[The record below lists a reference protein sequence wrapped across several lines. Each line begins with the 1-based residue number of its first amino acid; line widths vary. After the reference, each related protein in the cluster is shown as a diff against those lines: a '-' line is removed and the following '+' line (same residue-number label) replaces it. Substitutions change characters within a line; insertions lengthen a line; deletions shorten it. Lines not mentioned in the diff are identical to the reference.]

1 MFDLVPGLAYEYVG
15 TTLANTSKTACLT
28 VGSGKASDC
37 AWVEVRQITVVDSTG
52 SVATGAIVYVYD
64 GTTERVLM
72 PASFGLPSATE
83 NLEIA
88 GAPIHLETTGEI
100 RVTGASGHHVHIC
113 FVKGSPRGSQAQGTA
128 R

>member
-1 MFDLVPGLAYEYVG
+1 MFDLVPGLAYDYIG
-15 TTLANTSKTACLT
+15 TTLANGSKTACLT

-52 SVATGAIVYVYD
+52 SVATAATVYVYD
-64 GTTERVLM
+64 GTTERVLV
-72 PASFGLPSATE
+72 PASFGLPSSAE

-88 GAPIHLETTGEI
+88 GAPIHLETGGEI
-100 RVTGASGHHVHIC
+100 RVTGAANHHVHIS
-113 FVKGSPRGSQAQGTA
+113 FVKGQARGAAAQGY